1 MNGIVKFYNET
12 KGYGFISGDDG
23 RDYFFHITSVIGNCN
38 FISKDQKVSYILS
51 KGKKGYMAKNII
63 IKEESS
69 SVDSNA
75 QTELE
80 SIIYEL
86 KTTNEFQSHY
96 KINFFIHIVVSI
108 LLVVAAFISI
118 SNKPLFSLLTFTF
131 ILSLFSLAYLYKTH
145 LIIKKKPA

>member
-63 IKEESS
+63 IKEELS

-86 KTTNEFQSHY
+86 KSTNEFQSHY

-118 SNKPLFSLLTFTF
+118 SNKPLFSLLTFIF

>member
-63 IKEESS
+63 IKEELS

-86 KTTNEFQSHY
+86 KSTNEFQSHY